1 MTNTLIDIYAKVF
14 KLNAPQ
20 RGWYLIK
27 PGKHCILP
35 GMGGPGTIGYKVSFF
50 GSLCELT
57 WIIFCTKDQ

>member
-57 WIIFCTKDQ
+57 